1 MKDSAYSQAASLFPF
16 FAGLPQEA
24 QSAAKR
30 ELTTVSYDPDIILLE
45 EGHIC
50 RNLFF
55 LLEGTIRVYK
65 LSPDGREVTL
75 YRMTKGETCLITAS
89 CMLHGHPFN
98 AVAETETPV
107 RALSVPHRFLETYL
121 LQDFSFMQFL
131 FGNTFS
137 RFQDVMDAISRM
149 TFDPLHQRIANAV
162 YQRASETGFPP
173 TVYFTHEQLAI
184 EIGSSREVVSRALK
198 KPIFASIL
206 TGERGKIRI
215 HDYKNLRRLSGM

>member
-1 MKDSAYSQAASLFPF
+1 MNDAEYSQTTTAFPF
-16 FAGLPQEA
+16 FAGLSHEA
-24 QSAAKR
+24 QSLAKQ
-30 ELTTVSYDPDIILLE
+30 ELTTISYEPGIILLE
-45 EGHIC
+45 EGQVC

-55 LLEGTIRVYK
+55 ILEGTIRVYK
-65 LSPDGREVTL
+65 LSSDGREVTL

-89 CMLHGHPFN
+89 CMLHGQPFN
-98 AVAETETPV
+98 AVAETETAV
-107 RALSVPHRFLETYL
+107 RALSVPHRFLQTHL

-137 RFQDVMDAISRM
+137 RFQDVMDAISRI
-149 TFDPLHQRIANAV
+149 TFDSLHQRIASAV
-162 YQRASETGFPP
+162 YQRASETGYPP

-198 KPIFASIL
+198 KPLFASIL

-215 HDYKNLRRLSGM
+215 HDYENLRRLSGS